1 MIRSLNIAKRSV
13 VAFGLIGGL
22 TLILGLMTIL
32 QLRSLDSILVELVD
46 RDMPVT
52 AEIGEIRGEF
62 LAIVVQAYRLA
73 RAESP
78 QEVQQIEQ
86 ETKTLIDYL
95 RQESAE
101 AMAALRSDASKSLLK
116 RGDQVAERYFEQLQQ
131 LSQTVSAGDS
141 SQVAVRLEQLDNTRL
156 ELRDIYSDLEDAVE
170 VDSEKVTNQAKQ
182 LSTQVQLA
190 MLFGLVIVLALSALF
205 AWLYTRSV
213 VAPMHHAMRFS
224 QRIANKDLS
233 RDMTVEGKDEPSV
246 MLQSLNLMQ
255 QSLKQTLIQIVQ
267 ASDQLASTS
276 AELSTKEH
284 STKSMHDQ
292 SSELSKA
299 AMAVNQLTT
308 AIDQVAIN
316 ASQTTKESAAAGL
329 ASQTGQSK
337 VRETMN
343 TLKVL
348 VSGVEQSLQ
357 GVQSLATQV
366 TNIGSLLDVIR
377 AIAEQTNLLALNAA
391 IEAARAG
398 ESGRGFAVVADEVRA
413 LAHRTQQS
421 TKEIEA
427 MINSVQQETNS
438 TVQAISQNNAH
449 VLATMQS
456 AEQTEQAIQEVNAVI
471 EKINQ
476 QNAAIASA
484 VEHQSVVLKEVDA
497 NLSTINQLSL
507 SAAKASNESALSSVA
522 VNRIANVLNKLVV
535 EFKV

>member
-13 VAFGLIGGL
+13 IAFGLIGGL
-22 TLILGLMTIL
+22 TLLLGLMTIL

-52 AEIGEIRGEF
+52 AEIGEMRGEF
-62 LAIVVQAYRLA
+62 LAIVVETYRLA
-73 RAESP
+73 RAGSP
-78 QEVQQIEQ
+78 QEVQQIENDI
-86 ETKTLIDYL
+86 KVLIDYL
-95 RQESAE
+95 RAESRE
-101 AMAALRSDASKSLLK
+101 AMAALRSNESKAVLN
-116 RGDQVAERYFEQLQQ
+116 RGDQAAERYYQQLQQ
-131 LSQTVSAGDS
+131 LSKAVNADDA
-141 SQVAVRLEQLDNTRL
+141 SQEQLTLQQLEQIRK
-156 ELRDIYSDLEDAVE
+156 ELKDIYSDLEDAVK
-170 VDSEKVTNQAKQ
+170 VDSVQVTGQAKA

-190 MLFGLVIVLALSALF
+190 MWIGLVVVLALSTLF

-233 RDMTVEGKDEPSV
+233 REMIVEGMDEPSV
-246 MLQSLNLMQ
+246 MLQSLNRMQ
-255 QSLKQTLIQIVQ
+255 QSLKGTLIQIVQ
-267 ASDQLASTS
+267 ASEQLARTS

-284 STKSMHDQ
+284 STKTMHDQ

-299 AMAVNQLTT
+299 AMAVNQLTS
-308 AIDQVAIN
+308 AIEQVAIN
-316 ASQTTKESAAAGL
+316 ASQTTKESAAAGV

-337 VRETMN
+337 VRETMS

-348 VSGVEQSLQ
+348 VTGVEQSLQ

-377 AIAEQTNLLALNAA
+377 AIAEQKNLLALNAA

-421 TKEIEA
+421 TKEIES
-427 MINSVQQETNS
+427 MINSVQEETNS

-449 VLATMQS
+449 VLATMRS
-456 AEQTEQAIQEVNAVI
+456 AEQTEQAIQEVNSVI

-484 VEHQSVVLKEVDA
+484 VEHQSVVLKEVDM

-507 SAAKASNESALSSVA
+507 NAVKASNESALSSVA
-522 VNRIANVLNKLVV
+522 VNQIANDLNKLVI